1 MQHLRGLLGLV
12 FLLGV
17 AFAVSKNRKGIAWR
31 TVVGALVLQ
40 AGFAA
45 LVLRWGPGR
54 DALSWVSDRVTTLI
68 GYTHEGTAFVFGPL
82 TAAGSKNQTI
92 FALQV
97 LPVIVFLGALIGL
110 LFYLR
115 VIQYATYV
123 IGGAISWALRVTK
136 IESLFA
142 ATVIFLGQ
150 SEAPLMIAPYLRG
163 LTTAQMFTVMTSGF
177 AAASGSTLV
186 GYSLLGAPL
195 KYLLAATVM
204 NAPAGLLMAKLV
216 WPDST
221 EEKAARGD
229 EPDASGRPDDPEDGA
244 APSTAAGR
252 GGRSGATATVTS
264 AGDVDVRT
272 VRDEESANAID
283 ALGRGALAGG
293 RIAVTVG
300 ALLIAFVALIALAN
314 GILSGVG
321 GWFGVDDLTFQ
332 RLVGWAFAPLAWLL
346 GVPWS
351 EAVQAGSYMGQKT
364 VLNEFVAYASFG
376 PHVHELSSVT
386 VVIVTFALAGFA
398 NFASIAIQIGTIA
411 SLQPDRRAQVAR
423 LGLTALLAGSLAN
436 LANAAIAGI
445 IAST

>member
-12 FLLGV
+12 FLLAV
-17 AFAVSKNRKGIAWR
+17 AYAFSKNRRGIAWR

-68 GYTHEGTAFVFGPL
+68 GYTNQGTAFVFGPL

-115 VIQYATYV
+115 VIQFATYV

-221 EEKAARGD
+221 EEKAARADGPGAASRSD
-229 EPDASGRPDDPEDGA
+229 EPDGEPASDA
-244 APSTAAGR
+244 TAGG
-252 GGRSGATATVTS
+252 GGRSGSSAAATS
-264 AGDVDVRT
+264 AGDIDVRT

-321 GWFGVDDLTFQ
+321 GWFGVDGLTFQ